1 MEREAKDIDT
11 FKKLY
16 VERFEAIRGFCRQYV
31 KDKETASDD
40 QGNLCG
46 SIPIRVILDR
56 GNRRK
61 HGHGRRIPC
70 KCRVPAHH

>member
-31 KDKETASDD
+31 KDKETASDLAQETFFKLYERFD
-40 QGNLCG
+40 A
-46 SIPIRVILDR
+46 SYS
-56 GNRRK
+56 
-61 HGHGRRIPC
+61 
-70 KCRVPAHH
+70 